1 MTRRTLRDAF
11 RREPRSRARKF
22 LVQTGGTVGLNGA
35 TLAFNF
41 VIVLILSRL
50 LGPEGYGAYAFATA
64 WALLLAVPAMLGLSQ
79 LMVREIATYRVRRDW
94 SLTRGLLRRANQ
106 VVVAASL
113 AICLAAAGTFSLLD
127 WPETPLF
134 EPTLLGLALVP
145 LVSLVAVRQ
154 SAMQGFGSVV
164 LGRVPEALVVPLLMI
179 GLVLALDVVLP
190 AGLSASWAVAAQV
203 LAAGLA
209 ALIGVYLL
217 RRTLPEEVLEAKP
230 LDDRRRWLLGILPI
244 LVATGIQAVNVQAG
258 TILTGSI
265 AGSEEAGIY
274 SVAVRVAV
282 LISFL
287 LLAAVPAL
295 MPTIAELH
303 ERDDVDG
310 LQRLL
315 NRAAQLVFVGSLP
328 LALGAIF
335 LAGPILDVFGADFA
349 GGATALRILCLGQ
362 IVQVATGLAGTIL
375 IMIGEAAQTIWA
387 VAAGTA
393 VNLLLSAALIPDF
406 GAEGAAAGTA
416 ASIIVTN
423 VLMVAL
429 LWRRKRIYSAA
440 LRLGRTRLLSGPPG

>member
-1 MTRRTLRDAF
+1 MSREGF
-11 RREPRSRARKF
+11 RGEPGSRGREF

-35 TLAFNF
+35 TLVFNF

-113 AICLAAAGTFSLLD
+113 AICLTAAGAFSLLE

-134 EPTLLGLALVP
+134 QPTLLGLALVP
-145 LVSLVAVRQ
+145 LASLVAVRQ

-179 GLVLALDVVLP
+179 GLILALEVALP
-190 AGLSASWAVAAQV
+190 EGLSASWAVAAQV

-230 LDDRRRWLLGILPI
+230 VDDRRRWVLGVLPI
-244 LVATGIQAVNVQAG
+244 LVATGVQAVNVQTG
-258 TILTGSI
+258 TILTGAI

-274 SVAVRVAV
+274 SVAVRIAV
-282 LISFL
+282 LIPFL
-287 LLAAVPAL
+287 LLAALPAL
-295 MPTIAELH
+295 MPSIAELH
-303 ERDDVDG
+303 ERGDVDG

-328 LALGAIF
+328 LALGALLF
-335 LAGPILDVFGADFA
+335 AQPILEVFGADFA
-349 GGATALRILCLGQ
+349 GGTTALRILCLGQ
-362 IVQVATGLAGTIL
+362 IVHVATGLAGTIL
-375 IMIGEAAQTIWA
+375 IMIGEAGLTVWA

-416 ASIIVTN
+416 GSVIVTN

-440 LRLGRTRLLSGPPG
+440 LRLGHARMAEQSSG